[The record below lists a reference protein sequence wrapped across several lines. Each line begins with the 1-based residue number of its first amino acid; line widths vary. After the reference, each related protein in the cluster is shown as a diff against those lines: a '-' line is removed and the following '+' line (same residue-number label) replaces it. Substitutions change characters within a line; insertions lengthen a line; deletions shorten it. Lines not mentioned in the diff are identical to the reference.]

1 MKKILLIMLLLICI
15 NVKASIVVM
24 DADSGRVLYSK
35 DKNDRMLIAST
46 TKIMT
51 AIVALEN
58 AKLSDTYVVG
68 DEIDKVN
75 GSMIYSKKGDKF
87 TLNDLLHG
95 LLLRSGNDAAMTI
108 ASNVMKYDD
117 FIKEMNQKAFVLG
130 MYNTTFENPHG
141 LNDYTKNYSTAYDL
155 AILMKYA
162 IKNDDFLKISQTL
175 KYKTKNYIWY
185 NKNELLAN
193 YKYAISG
200 KIGFT
205 KKSGPV
211 FVSSA
216 RKNNKTLVIATINE
230 PDKFN
235 LHKSLYENFFKKY
248 NRYKVL
254 DSNKISSKLRQK
266 NNTHYYIKN
275 DYFMLLQKN
284 EFKKVDVIFYKNR
297 QNAYINVYYD
307 SDLIHTE
314 KVYKLDYKKRVNKI
328 KDILFFWK

>member
-68 DEIDKVN
+68 DEIDKVY

-108 ASNVMKYDD
+108 SSNVMKYDD

-130 MYNTTFENPHG
+130 MYNTTFENH
-141 LNDYTKNYSTAYDL
+141 
-155 AILMKYA
+155 
-162 IKNDDFLKISQTL
+162 F
-175 KYKTKNYIWY
+175 
-185 NKNELLAN
+185 NE
-193 YKYAISG
+193 IC
-200 KIGFT
+200 
-205 KKSGPV
+205 
-211 FVSSA
+211 
-216 RKNNKTLVIATINE
+216 
-230 PDKFN
+230 
-235 LHKSLYENFFKKY
+235 
-248 NRYKVL
+248 
-254 DSNKISSKLRQK
+254 
-266 NNTHYYIKN
+266 
-275 DYFMLLQKN
+275 
-284 EFKKVDVIFYKNR
+284 
-297 QNAYINVYYD
+297 
-307 SDLIHTE
+307 
-314 KVYKLDYKKRVNKI
+314 YKK
-328 KDILFFWK
+328 